1 MIRNY
6 LATLFLLS
14 IVNYVSSQSPQS
26 FNYQAIVRD
35 ASGQAIP
42 NHCTGFLIQ
51 IIQDSCNG
59 PVVYKESFGMQITNS
74 YGLVNLNIGLG
85 QQLSTTSFTGID
97 WSSSKYFIETSM
109 DSGY

>member
-14 IVNYVSSQSPQS
+14 IVTYVSSQSPQS

-35 ASGQAIP
+35 ASGLAIP

-59 PVVYKESFGMQITNS
+59 PIVYKESFDTEVTNS
-74 YGLVNLNIGLG
+74 YGLVNLSIGLG
-85 QQLSTTSFTGID
+85 QQLSTTSFVGID
-97 WSSSKYFIETSM
+97 WSNSKYFIETSM
-109 DSGY
+109 DT